1 MLYTGLSL
9 VMTPTGPTY
18 KGVLQLKATFID
30 VNHIYYLDL
39 YGSVLFLDIQV
50 QCRCKTLIFVAGRQS
65 GEYFHVT
72 YTLHT

>member
-30 VNHIYYLDL
+30 VNHILIFRL
-39 YGSVLFLDIQV
+39 LWVCPFFDIQV
-50 QCRCKTLIFVAGRQS
+50 RCRCKMLPVSKIMLIIIT
-65 GEYFHVT
+65 VT
-72 YTLHT
+72 HIFY